1 MVVVGGGG
9 GEVVGGIILQPGAR
23 MESVSVIELFLRVE
37 SHSTRL
43 KVKERKNI
51 RKLKTKM
58 EKEEKDANQTTLR
71 QGLVKTI
78 APTYKVRYSGVV
90 LSDKWPIRRY

>member
-1 MVVVGGGG
+1 MVCGGGGG
-9 GEVVGGIILQPGAR
+9 GEVGGGIILQPGAR

-51 RKLKTKM
+51 
-58 EKEEKDANQTTLR
+58 
-71 QGLVKTI
+71 
-78 APTYKVRYSGVV
+78 
-90 LSDKWPIRRY
+90 